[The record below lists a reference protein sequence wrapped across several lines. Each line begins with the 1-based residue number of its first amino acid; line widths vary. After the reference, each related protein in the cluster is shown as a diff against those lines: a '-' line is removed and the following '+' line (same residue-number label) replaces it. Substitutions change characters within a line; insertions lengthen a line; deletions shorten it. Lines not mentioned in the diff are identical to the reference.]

1 MLDRG
6 VIVPSSSPWASPIV
20 LVRKPDGSPRL
31 CVDYRR
37 LNFVTEKDVF
47 PLPRIADLL
56 DRLGEAGVYSTL
68 DLASGYWQIAMEK
81 KSQPKTAFATYDGL
95 YEFTK
100 MPFGLTN
107 APATFQRVMQ
117 LVVAGLDGFCSVYLD
132 DIVVFSRDINEHLE
146 HLGQIFERLRQAGFK
161 LRPKKCFFGK
171 KEVRYLGHVI
181 SASGI
186 ATDGGKTRAVKE
198 FPVPKNVKDLRS
210 FLGLASYYRRF
221 MQNFSRIAEPLYT
234 LLRKGVEFEWNEE
247 RQKALDALKE
257 RLTTAPVLS
266 YPDFTQPFILETDAS
281 YAGLGAVLTQE
292 KMEKGHLRSRPIAY
306 ASRSLTPA
314 ERHYGVTELEALA
327 VVWALRH
334 YRVYCLGYKTI
345 VYTDHSALKSL
356 LSSPNPSGKLARWGM
371 TIQEIEPEI
380 RYRPGRLNE
389 RADALSRSPL
399 AALPFADEADL
410 GEMCAKLKKGK
421 KGTPREKPELEVEV
435 SESIQEA

>member
-1 MLDRG
+1 MIDFSNSSLSEESKKRVREYVLDQGDLFALDDTELGCTHLVTHEIETGDSPPIKQHARREPYSQRAKITLLIKEMLDRG

-47 PLPRIADLL
+47 PLPRIADLS

-68 DLASGYWQIAMEK
+68 DLASGYWQIAMGK

-161 LRPKKCFFGK
+161 LRPKKCFFAK

-234 LLRKGVEFEWNEE
+234 LLRKGVEFE
-247 RQKALDALKE
+247 
-257 RLTTAPVLS
+257 
-266 YPDFTQPFILETDAS
+266 
-281 YAGLGAVLTQE
+281 
-292 KMEKGHLRSRPIAY
+292 
-306 ASRSLTPA
+306 
-314 ERHYGVTELEALA
+314 
-327 VVWALRH
+327 
-334 YRVYCLGYKTI
+334 
-345 VYTDHSALKSL
+345 
-356 LSSPNPSGKLARWGM
+356 
-371 TIQEIEPEI
+371 
-380 RYRPGRLNE
+380 
-389 RADALSRSPL
+389 
-399 AALPFADEADL
+399 
-410 GEMCAKLKKGK
+410 
-421 KGTPREKPELEVEV
+421 
-435 SESIQEA
+435 

>member
-1 MLDRG
+1 
-6 VIVPSSSPWASPIV
+6 
-20 LVRKPDGSPRL
+20 
-31 CVDYRR
+31 
-37 LNFVTEKDVF
+37 
-47 PLPRIADLL
+47 
-56 DRLGEAGVYSTL
+56 
-68 DLASGYWQIAMEK
+68 
-81 KSQPKTAFATYDGL
+81 
-95 YEFTK
+95 
-100 MPFGLTN
+100 
-107 APATFQRVMQ
+107 MQ

-161 LRPKKCFFGK
+161 LRPKKCFFAK

-210 FLGLASYYRRF
+210 FLGLASYYRGF

-281 YAGLGAVLTQE
+281 YAGLGAVLTQA
-292 KMEKGHLRSRPIAY
+292 KMEKGHLRSHPIAY

-327 VVWALRH
+327 VVWAPRH

-345 VYTDHSALKSL
+345 VYTDYSALKSL
-356 LSSPNPSGKLARWGM
+356 LSSPNPSGKLAR
-371 TIQEIEPEI
+371 
-380 RYRPGRLNE
+380 
-389 RADALSRSPL
+389 
-399 AALPFADEADL
+399 
-410 GEMCAKLKKGK
+410 
-421 KGTPREKPELEVEV
+421 
-435 SESIQEA
+435 